1 VITLP
6 NDEPLIRE
14 LAFPQGM
21 RVFVGPAPGRCGT
34 VNWNSEAPMLRDYPN
49 SVPVLMCG
57 LAGRTHW
64 FNKRWLAPLGEGA
77 A

>member
-1 VITLP
+1 
-6 NDEPLIRE
+6 
-14 LAFPQGM
+14 
-21 RVFVGPAPGRCGT
+21 
-34 VNWNSEAPMLRDYPN
+34 MLRDYPN